1 MKLYF
6 VLFGNLISFPY
17 KPNHSIPFSDI
28 SAELRTRIPDKNGL
42 MRSTS
47 QLKNFQNPPTEKNSF
62 VNIFENYRPEN
73 RPTPKDVT
81 ANRRIIRTIEKRKN
95 ISIRTQ
101 TKRTTTKPTFHQPTN
116 IVTCVV
122 KTTTLIR
129 WEYVVVTS
137 KIWRHDVLCRRQ
149 DHKVRQQV
157 SEMFLLSDMVKQ
169 TSYCR
174 TEHMDREITCRRNTL
189 YL

>member
-6 VLFGNLISFPY
+6 ALFGNLISFPY
-17 KPNHSIPFSDI
+17 EPNHSIPFSDI
-28 SAELRTRIPDKNGL
+28 CAELRRRIPDKNGWIW
-42 MRSTS
+42 STS
-47 QLKNFQNPPTEKNSF
+47 QLENFQNPPTEKNLF
-62 VNIFENYRPEN
+62 VNIFVNYPPEN
-73 RPTPKDVT
+73 RLTPTNITD
-81 ANRRIIRTIEKRKN
+81 NRRIIRTIEERTN
-95 ISIRTQ
+95 ISIGTQ
-101 TKRTTTKPTFHQPTN
+101 TKRITTKPTFHQPTN
-116 IVTCVV
+116 IVTCVA

-129 WEYVVVTS
+129 WEYVVVTWV
-137 KIWRHDVLCRRQ
+137 IWRHDVLCRRQ